1 MIQRTPPCSHYT
13 YGRHWQQSHLIP
25 QRNRLPQ
32 QHPVLV
38 PLGFFAGA
46 LLLLVLS
53 FFASYFFPL
62 LALTGIAPGTLC
74 FFLAIVSGIAGIL
87 TSIIGVIERFDR
99 SRLPAPKY
107 AQVKEETLL

>member
-1 MIQRTPPCSHYT
+1 MIQRKHPCSHYT
-13 YGRHWQQSHLIP
+13 YGHYWQQSHLIP
-25 QRNRLPQ
+25 QRNRLLQ
-32 QHPVLV
+32 QHPILV
-38 PLGFFAGA
+38 PLGFFVGA

-53 FFASYFFPL
+53 FFASYFFPVL
-62 LALTGIAPGTLC
+62 TLTGIAPGTLC

-99 SRLPAPKY
+99 SRLPAPMY